1 MDAFIA
7 TTAVTN
13 AGLSARAAR
22 LYAFMQENR
31 NFQTDIFMWRKA
43 RTCAALGISEAT
55 YARAIRELREK
66 ELVRETVRFSEIT
79 KRQLVSYYYVCHTGY
94 ALSVESEAVRS
105 LSHSTFSVY
114 MEIARCC
121 GKESWAVS
129 RRSLAKKLKLSMRTI
144 TRAVRELATK
154 GFISMK
160 SENRLHIC
168 GNKGQTFNRFRLR
181 FSRERCARRMRFMA
195 CFLHVLR
202 ALARAAGSRASFPAP
217 PLDKFD
223 TPLYYIPKINSKE
236 KKTKLSP
243 IAKLKEIAGRIKN
256 KIRQWRRSRKAALP
270 D

>member
-31 NFQTDIFMWRKA
+31 NFRTDIFMWRKA
-43 RTCAALGISEAT
+43 KTCAALGISEAT

-79 KRQLVSYYYVCHTGY
+79 KRQLVSYYYVCHTGH
-94 ALSVESEAVRS
+94 AFSVESEAVRS

-114 MEIARCC
+114 MEIARSC
-121 GKESWAVS
+121 GKESWAIS

-144 TRAVRELATK
+144 TRAVRELAAK
-154 GFISMK
+154 DLISMK

-181 FSRERCARRMRFMA
+181 FSQERCARRMRFMA

-202 ALARAAGSRASFPAP
+202 ALSRAAGSRASFPAT

-223 TPLYYIPKINSKE
+223 TPLYYIPKVNSKE
-236 KKTKLSP
+236 EKTKLSP

-256 KIRQWRRSRKAALP
+256 KILQWRYSRKAVLP

>member
-43 RTCAALGISEAT
+43 KTCAALGISEAT

-79 KRQLVSYYYVCHTGY
+79 KRQLVSYYHVCHTGH

-129 RRSLAKKLKLSMRTI
+129 RRSLAKKTEAVHADDHPRRAGAGDQRLYQHEVGKPSPYLRQSRPDLQPVPPPLLAGTI
-144 TRAVRELATK
+144 HAPHALYGLLPVHTRY
-154 GFISMK
+154 FY
-160 SENRLHIC
+160 
-168 GNKGQTFNRFRLR
+168 LR
-181 FSRERCARRMRFMA
+181 
-195 CFLHVLR
+195 HG
-202 ALARAAGSRASFPAP
+202 LARFFPDYP
-217 PLDKFD
+217 P
-223 TPLYYIPKINSKE
+223 
-236 KKTKLSP
+236 
-243 IAKLKEIAGRIKN
+243 
-256 KIRQWRRSRKAALP
+256 RQI
-270 D
+270 